1 MKKLNHLSLL
11 LLLLSLSGCEMIG
24 TIFKG
29 GMWFGVIIVV
39 VVISL
44 IIYLFG
50 RSKK

>member
-1 MKKLNHLSLL
+1 MKKINHLSLL
-11 LLLLSLSGCEMIG
+11 LLLLSLSGCEMIV

-39 VVISL
+39 AVISL
-44 IIYLFG
+44 VIYLFG